1 MQQNKKSLLFPLI
14 WILIFLSFI
23 SIILSL
29 FIAISFSDS
38 LNEENFTIEGFGI
51 AKYNSTNNEFTIT
64 PLKNDAISS
73 IKKQTFTK
81 NFLKEYVTNRYT
93 VSGNTINMQ
102 KTLGY
107 QTPTVLN
114 DGLMLKLPSY
124 NGSNNDSILWTN
136 AYIDF
141 LKTDLPEIK
150 ELIDS
155 NTTRSVRIL
164 SGPQKINDWWVLNVE
179 FIYRNPTTYS
189 LSIAKKEKYE
199 IKLNIS
205 SQGIRPV
212 EYINKNLP
220 AGNVFTVKV
229 IDIQKIK
236 L

>member
-73 IKKQTFTK
+73 IEKQTFTK

-107 QTPTVLN
+107 QTPTILN

-124 NGSNNDSILWTN
+124 NGSNNGSILWTN